1 MIIKV
6 WSDLPTFHTVQF
18 EAGMNLV
25 LADRTNDSDET
36 DSTNGL
42 GKTTLLRIIH
52 FCLGS
57 DLSKDRVLRHP
68 KLKGTS
74 FGIDFIFE
82 GKAVTA
88 RRNTESHERVSVSSY
103 FLTGTSFA
111 NLAADAA
118 ETSISLEDWKSL
130 LTLRFAP
137 TFGDQRRVV
146 SFREIA
152 HYLIRIGK
160 AAYADPLTAFQG
172 QPGPSKRLTVSYLL
186 GLNWRSQRTLHEL
199 LESRSQVDAAIKAL
213 KMAESSV
220 DQRSIGDMEAER
232 VTLEEAL
239 AAKRTQVESFN
250 VRDDYKDLESSLGSV
265 DRDLHELINENHSD
279 RRLLEH
285 YRKSAADLPEADQSK
300 PLTILRDAGAIFRD
314 EALKTLEDVAAFHS
328 EVHKNR
334 SEFLKSEIQRLNAA
348 IRHRSANIDGLV
360 ADKSRLLGVLQTS
373 GALEHLIELQRS
385 YTDQSVQLE
394 TLKVQIAERKR
405 YDVRKD
411 DLTADIAHERA
422 VMKRD
427 MSDRQPTIDEARK
440 LFAEYTQFLYGKPG
454 ALSIDVNSGGYNFS
468 FSIDRSGSDGVDQ
481 MVVFCFD
488 LTVATL
494 RARREAG
501 FCTLVHDSS
510 LFADVDPRQYGLAL
524 QLAAERSEAEGFQYI
539 CCLNSGALPIEHLG
553 DLDLNAIT
561 RLTLT
566 DEGEEGTL
574 LGVRLPPIEPK
585 RKS

>member
-6 WSDLPTFHTVQF
+6 WSDLPNFQTVQF
-18 EAGMNLV
+18 EPGMNLV

-57 DLSKDRVLRHP
+57 DLSKDRVLKHP
-68 KLKGTS
+68 KLKGAS
-74 FGIDFIFE
+74 FGIDFTFDGE
-82 GKAVTA
+82 VVTA
-88 RRNTESHERVSVSSY
+88 RRNTESHERVSVSSN
-103 FLTGTSFA
+103 FVVGTPSAKFVTNA
-111 NLAADAA
+111 KA
-118 ETSISLEDWKSL
+118 SISLEDWKSL

-137 TFGDQRRVV
+137 TFADQRHVV

-152 HYLIRIGK
+152 HYLIRLGK
-160 AAYADPLTAFQG
+160 AASADPLTAFHG

-186 GLNWRSQRTLHEL
+186 GLNWSSQKTLHEL
-199 LESRSQVDAAIKAL
+199 LEARSQVDAAIKAL
-213 KMAESSV
+213 KTAESSV

-232 VTLEEAL
+232 VALEDAL
-239 AAKRTQVESFN
+239 AAKRVQVESFN

-265 DRDLHELINENHSD
+265 DRDLHELINENHAD

-285 YRKSAADLPEADQSK
+285 YRKSAAELPEADQSK
-300 PLTILRDAGAIFRD
+300 PLSILRDAGAIFRE
-314 EALKTLEDVAAFHS
+314 EALKKLEDVAAFHS
-328 EVHKNR
+328 EVHRNR
-334 SEFLKSEIQRLNAA
+334 SEFLKGEIRRLNAT
-348 IRHRSANIDGLV
+348 IRHRSDTIEGLTTE
-360 ADKSRLLGVLQTS
+360 KSRLLKVLQTS
-373 GALEHLIELQRS
+373 GALEQLIELQRS

-394 TLKVQIAERKR
+394 SLKIQITERKR

-440 LFAEYTQFLYGKPG
+440 LFAEYTQYLYGKPG

-494 RARREAG
+494 RARRESG

-524 QLAAERSEAEGFQYI
+524 QLAAARSESEGFQYI
-539 CCLNSGALPIEHLG
+539 CCLNSGALPVGHLG
-553 DLDLNAIT
+553 DLDLDAIT

-574 LGVRLPPIEPK
+574 LGMRLPPVEPK
-585 RKS
+585 KKS

>member
-6 WSDLPTFHTVQF
+6 WSDLPTFQTVQF

-25 LADRTNDSDET
+25 LANRTKDSDET

-57 DLSKDRVLRHP
+57 DLSKDRVLKHP

-74 FGIDFIFE
+74 FGIDFSFD
-82 GKAVTA
+82 GTVVTA
-88 RRNTESHERVSVSSY
+88 RRNTEHPERVSVSTE
-103 FLTGTSFA
+103 FLTDTPFA
-111 NLAADAA
+111 KAPGRAK

-137 TFGDQRRVV
+137 TFDNHRHAV

-152 HYLIRIGK
+152 FYLIRLGK

-186 GLNWRSQRTLHEL
+186 GLNWSSQKTLHGL
-199 LESRSQVDAAIKAL
+199 LESRTQVDAAIKAL
-213 KMAESSV
+213 KTAESSV
-220 DQRSIGDMEAER
+220 DQRSIGDLEAER
-232 VTLEEAL
+232 VALEEAL
-239 AAKRTQVESFN
+239 TAKRAQVESFN
-250 VRDDYKDLESSLGSV
+250 VREDYKDLEDSLGGV

-300 PLTILRDAGAIFRD
+300 PVSILQDAGAIFRE
-314 EALKTLEDVAAFHS
+314 EALKTLEDVAAFHA
-328 EVHKNR
+328 EVHRNR
-334 SEFLKSEIQRLNAA
+334 REFLKGEFQRLNSS
-348 IRHRSANIDGLV
+348 IRHRSARIEQFT
-360 ADKSRLLGVLQTS
+360 AEKSRLLGILRTS
-373 GALEHLIELQRS
+373 GALEQLIELQRS

-394 TLKVQIAERKR
+394 ALKVRIAERKR

-411 DLTADIAHERA
+411 DLTSDIAHERA

-468 FSIDRSGSDGVDQ
+468 FSIDRKGSDGVDQ

-494 RARREAG
+494 RARRGAG

-524 QLAAERSEAEGFQYI
+524 QLAAEKSESEGFQYI
-539 CCLNSGALPIEHLG
+539 CCLNAGALPTEHLG
-553 DLDLNAIT
+553 DLDLDAIT

-566 DEGEEGTL
+566 DEGEDGML
-574 LGVRLPPIEPK
+574 LGVRLPPLEPK
-585 RKS
+585 KKS